1 MGPRRPSPSRSP
13 PGKPAPRGRGGG
25 WRASLTE
32 QQTRGRPPD
41 SPAPPKSCRASG
53 QDPAGRM
60 SPTYSSRPRR
70 LLRRGL
76 HRNGHS
82 LKEAGRLHVPTCTA
96 PRAGAMDPGRIRG
109 RKPGTQAQW
118 DAPHRTAGGC
128 AGVRGHDWRGRTR
141 CAGTRRVPVVTL
153 PELGEVDGRRAGRPP
168 SSGYYPLLS
177 ATEDP
182 WVPRSFQI

>member
-13 PGKPAPRGRGGG
+13 PGKPAPRGRGAG

-53 QDPAGRM
+53 QDPADRM

-82 LKEAGRLHVPTCTA
+82 LKAAGRLHVPTCTA
-96 PRAGAMDPGRIRG
+96 PRAGAIRG
-109 RKPGTQAQW
+109 PHSRAYARYAGAVGRS
-118 DAPHRTAGGC
+118 APDCWGLRRGQGSRLARLETVLRNPARSRCDLTGAGG
-128 AGVRGHDWRGRTR
+128 
-141 CAGTRRVPVVTL
+141 
-153 PELGEVDGRRAGRPP
+153 GRRPQDWASRFLW
-168 SSGYYPLLS
+168 LLP
-177 ATEDP
+177 AAVCD
-182 WVPRSFQI
+182 